1 MSNLNYVLNRTGL
14 EVDNLLSNAESHVNS
29 TDIHVTQED
38 KSKLN
43 SIEPGAEVNE
53 QSDWNQNDNTADD
66 FIKNRTHYTDTDG
79 TVYKLEDKYL
89 PDNIAKIPSD
99 EQTII
104 ALKELELRDP
114 VTSNIGEIY
123 TDADNKIYTL

>member
-1 MSNLNYVLNRTGL
+1 MANKNYVLNRTGL
-14 EVDNLLSNAESHVNS
+14 EVNNLLSNAESHVNS
-29 TDIHVTQED
+29 IDIHMTQKD

-89 PDNIAKIPSD
+89 PDDLAKIPSD

>member
-1 MSNLNYVLNRTGL
+1 MSNPNYVLNRTGL

-53 QSDWNQNDNTADD
+53 QSD
-66 FIKNRTHYTDTDG
+66 
-79 TVYKLEDKYL
+79 
-89 PDNIAKIPSD
+89 
-99 EQTII
+99 
-104 ALKELELRDP
+104 
-114 VTSNIGEIY
+114 
-123 TDADNKIYTL
+123 

>member
-89 PDNIAKIPSD
+89 PDDIAKIPSD